1 MSGDMEE
8 VVLKPRSYQLR
19 LVDHLTKHNGIV
31 YLPTGSGKTF
41 VALLTLKRF
50 SQDMD
55 KRLENGGKRALFMC
69 NTVELA
75 RQQTVAVQRLT
86 NLTVGFYVGEQGVDD
101 WTRGQWSDEIQD
113 HQVLV
118 GTAQVFLDMFTQ
130 KHMTLS
136 SVSVVIMDE
145 CHHGTGHHPYH
156 EFMRLFL
163 CAEKNINLPR
173 VVGLTGVLIKGNE
186 IKQVVKKLKEL
197 EITYRGNIITV
208 SDTEEMENVML
219 YSTKPKEYL
228 ITYPSQ
234 ERVFMVT
241 QSIQSQI
248 QQFFVTL
255 DLMDIG
261 VQPVRRSKSL
271 QCQRDPQKKSSVK
284 QLFNDFL
291 FQLQEYGI
299 YAASIAIISLIVE
312 FDLKRRQAETL
323 SLKLMHRTAMSLC
336 EKIRHLL
343 VQKLRDMTDE
353 DDDPD
358 DKVNTEEVILS
369 FSTPKVQRFLQ
380 YLKTTFANK
389 DPKDICCLVFVERR
403 YTCKCIYGLLL
414 NFIDSTPELRN
425 VLTPQFMVGRNTIS
439 QDFESVIER
448 KHQKSAI
455 QQFRDGNANLMI
467 CSSVLEEGIDVQ
479 ACNYVLILDPL
490 KTFNMYVQTKGR
502 ARSNNASFVLFS
514 SELDR
519 GKISQQIAQYRTA
532 HAEIAEY
539 LKLRVLERTEP
550 EMYEV
555 KQHFQD
561 VIQPFINEHGAV
573 LLPSSALILLH
584 RYCQSMPTDAFG
596 FVIPWINSLQEDT
609 RKILFGDCARSKEVV
624 SIKLPL
630 NSKLK
635 DTIYSDPMDNVKAAK
650 ISAAFKTCKLLYQLG
665 ELNERFLPITLKE
678 RVAAIADVHFEHWK
692 KYGDDVTAIVRKNA
706 PKVVRNYKT
715 DCPAE
720 FYDAR
725 PRVGELCFAY
735 EIFLEPQF
743 ESCDYTEHMYVNLR
757 TPRNYAIL
765 MRNKLPRLAE
775 MPLFSN
781 QGKLHVRVANEPLK
795 VVIQNS
801 EQLELLHQFHGMVF
815 RDLLKIWQPFFVL
828 DRRSKENSYLVV
840 PLILGA
846 DQQKCIDWPLVTKF
860 QRLPQ
865 AENSSVHQRKQQT
878 APRPEDFEGK
888 IVSQWYA
895 NFEHKRML
903 VTKVHRELT
912 PLSLME
918 KNHQDKTYYEFT
930 MSKYGNH
937 IGDVVHKDKFMIEVR
952 ELTDQL
958 NFYVQNR
965 GKSSAQSKA
974 RAKIILI
981 PELCFNYEFPGDL
994 WLKLIFLPSILR
1006 RMHFLLHA
1014 EGLRKRFNTYLNLH
1028 LLPFNGTDYMPKPL
1042 EIDFSLKRNVDP
1054 MGNVIPTEDVEEPK
1068 SLLEPMP
1075 TKSLEMS
1082 MGSLEITELE
1092 NSWQTYME
1100 PVDLSRKLLSAYPV
1114 ELDYYYKF
1122 TMGQVA
1128 KLEKMEFED
1137 REYWTETQFKMPK
1150 GNIYGNGTPTKFNT
1164 NLAALMPSTPT
1175 VQGAVKPLAILQKT
1189 VSGKHITPA
1198 EQCEFLAAI
1207 TSSSTADVFDME
1219 RLEILGD
1226 SFLKL
1231 SATLYLANKYS
1242 DWNEGTLTQV
1252 KSKLVSNRN
1261 LLYCLSDTDIPKKIS
1276 TILFTPRYTWLPP
1289 SISLPHNVLALWRE
1303 KPELASMVG
1312 PHNLRDLALGEE
1324 ESLVRGYC
1332 SDINYNSFVEGC
1344 RANAQSHHAGADFS
1358 AEVNFCVGLVTI
1370 ADKVIADTL
1379 EALLGVIV
1387 KNYGLQHA
1395 FRMLEYFKICRADI
1409 GKPLTQLL
1417 DLELGGSK
1425 MRANVNTT
1433 EIDGFLINHHH
1444 LENNLGY
1451 TFKDRGYLL
1460 QALTHPS
1467 FPTNRIT
1474 GCYQE
1479 LEFIGDAIL
1488 DFLISAY
1495 IFENNTKMNPGA
1507 LTDLRSALVN
1517 NTTLACICV
1526 RHRLHFFILAENAKL
1541 AESIAKF
1548 VQFQESQRHRVTNH
1562 VRILLEEAD
1571 VQPTTLDLDDDLD
1584 MTDLKNA
1591 LKSIS
1596 HEEEQNDPA
1605 KGDFNMST
1613 NVDVPKAL
1621 GDVLEALIAA
1631 IYLDC
1636 RDLQRTWEVIFN
1648 LFKPE
1653 LQEFTRNVPINAI
1666 RQLTEHKHAN
1676 PVFSSPIIDQD
1687 KVMVSCQFTCMEKSI
1702 KVYGFG
1708 SNKDQAKLAAAK
1720 HALQKLSKCDA

>member
-8 VVLKPRSYQLR
+8 VVVKPRNYQNR

-41 VALLTLKRF
+41 VAILTIKRF

-55 KRLENGGKRALFMC
+55 KPLENGGKRALFMC

-75 RQQTVAVQRLT
+75 RQQAVALKRYT
-86 NLTVGFYVGEQGVDD
+86 NFKVGFYVGEQGVDE
-101 WTRGQWSDEIQD
+101 WTRGQWSDEIRNN
-113 HQVLV
+113 QVLV
-118 GTAQVFLDMFTQ
+118 GTAQVFLDLFTQ
-130 KHMTLS
+130 MHLALS
-136 SVSVVIMDE
+136 SVSIVIMDE
-145 CHHGTGHHPYH
+145 CHHGTGRHPYH

-163 CAEKNINLPR
+163 CAENHKALPR
-173 VVGLTGVLIKGNE
+173 VVGLTGVLLKGNE
-186 IKQVVKKLKEL
+186 INQVAKKLKEL
-197 EITYRGNIITV
+197 ETTYRGNIITV

-241 QSIQSQI
+241 QSINSQI
-248 QQFFVTL
+248 TQFFATL

-271 QCQRDPQKKSSVK
+271 QSCRDPQKKSSVK

-312 FDLKRRQAETL
+312 FDLKRRQAETQ
-323 SLKLMHRTAMSLC
+323 SLKLMHRTALSLC
-336 EKIRHLL
+336 EKIRHIL

-358 DKVNTEEVILS
+358 DKVNTEDVILS
-369 FSTPKVQRFLQ
+369 FSTPKMQRFLQ
-380 YLKTTFANK
+380 YLKKTFANK
-389 DPKDICCLVFVERR
+389 DHKDISCLVFVERR

-439 QDFESVIER
+439 QDFEGVMDR
-448 KHQKSAI
+448 KNQKAAI
-455 QQFRDGNANLMI
+455 QKFREGEANLMI

-502 ARSNNASFVLFS
+502 ARSPNASFVLFA
-514 SELDR
+514 SELEET
-519 GKISQQIAQYRTA
+519 KISKQISQYRTA

-539 LKLRVLERTEP
+539 LKYRVLERFEP

-561 VIQPFINEHGAV
+561 VIQPFINKHGAV
-573 LLPSSALILLH
+573 LLPSAALILLH
-584 RYCQSMPTDAFG
+584 RYCQTMPTDAFG
-596 FVIPWINSLQEDT
+596 FVIPWINLLQEDECI
-609 RKILFGDCARSKEVV
+609 RLYGDCARSKYVV

-630 NSKLK
+630 NSRLK
-635 DTIYSDPMDNVKAAK
+635 DIIYSDPMDNAK
-650 ISAAFKTCKLLYQLG
+650 EAKMSAAFNACKLLYNLG
-665 ELNERFLPITLKE
+665 ELNERFLPITMKE

-692 KYGDDVTAIVRKNA
+692 KYGDDVTAIERKENVKTV
-706 PKVVRNYKT
+706 PNYRT
-715 DCPAE
+715 NCPAE

-725 PRVGELCFAY
+725 PRVGELCYAY

-743 ESCDYTEHMYVNLR
+743 ESCDYTEHMYINLQ

-765 MRNKLPRLAE
+765 LRNMLPRLAE

-781 QGKLHVRVANEPLK
+781 QGKLLVRVANEPLR
-795 VVIQNS
+795 VVIENT

-840 PLILGA
+840 PLLLGA
-846 DQQKCIDWPLVTKF
+846 DQQKRIDWPLVTKF

-865 AENSSVHQRKQQT
+865 AEKSSVLQRKQQT

-888 IVSQWYA
+888 IVTQWYA
-895 NFEHKRML
+895 NFETKRMV

-912 PLSLME
+912 PLSFME

-937 IGDVVHKDKFMIEVR
+937 IGDVVHKDKFLIEVR

-994 WLKLIFLPSILR
+994 WLKLIFLPSILN

-1014 EGLRKRFNTYLNLH
+1014 EALRKRFNTYLNLH
-1028 LLPFNGTDYMPKPL
+1028 MLPFNGIDYMPKPL
-1042 EIDFSLKRNVDP
+1042 EIDFSLKRNVDHL
-1054 MGNVIPTEDVEEPK
+1054 GNVIPTEDVEEPK
-1068 SLLEPMP
+1068 SLLEPMR

-1082 MGSLEITELE
+1082 KGSLEITELE
-1092 NSWQTYME
+1092 NSWQQYME
-1100 PVDLSRKLLSAYPV
+1100 PVDLSRKLLSVLPV

-1122 TMGQVA
+1122 SIGEVA
-1128 KLEKMEFED
+1128 KMEKIEFQD
-1137 REYWTETQFKMPK
+1137 KEYWTESQFKMPK
-1150 GNIYGNGTPTKFNT
+1150 GNIYDNGTPTKTNA
-1164 NLAALMPSTPT
+1164 NLAALMPESPT

-1198 EQCEFLAAI
+1198 EQGEFLAAI
-1207 TSSSTADVFDME
+1207 TSSGTADVYDME

-1242 DWNEGTLTQV
+1242 DWNEGSLTQV
-1252 KSKLVSNRN
+1252 KSMLVSNRN
-1261 LLYCLSDTDIPKKIS
+1261 LLYCLRDTDIPKKIS
-1276 TILFTPRYTWLPP
+1276 TVLFTPRYTWLPP
-1289 SISLPHNVLALWRE
+1289 SISLPHNVLTLWRE
-1303 KPELASMVG
+1303 NPELANMIG

-1324 ESLVRGYC
+1324 ESMVKGYC
-1332 SDINYNSFVEGC
+1332 NDINYKSFVEGC

-1358 AEVNFCVGLVTI
+1358 AEVNFCVGLVSI
-1370 ADKVIADTL
+1370 PDKVIADTL

-1425 MRANVNTT
+1425 MRANVNST
-1433 EIDGFLINHHH
+1433 EIDGFLINHYH

-1467 FPTNRIT
+1467 YPTNRIT

-1488 DFLISAY
+1488 DFLISVY
-1495 IFENNTKMNPGA
+1495 IFENNTNMNPGA

-1526 RHRLHFFILAENAKL
+1526 RHRLHFFILAENAML
-1541 AESIAKF
+1541 AESISKF
-1548 VQFQESQRHRVTNH
+1548 VHFQESQRHRVTNH

-1571 VQPTTLDLDDDLD
+1571 VQPTSLDLDDYLD
-1584 MTDLKNA
+1584 MTELNNA

-1596 HEEEQNDPA
+1596 QEEQNDQPR
-1605 KGDFNMST
+1605 GEFNMST

-1653 LQEFTRNVPINAI
+1653 LQEFARNVPINPI
-1666 RQLTEHKHAN
+1666 RQLMEHRHAN
-1676 PVFSSPIIDQD
+1676 PLFSSPIVEED

-1708 SNKDQAKLAAAK
+1708 SNKKQAKLAAAK